1 MVHHSI
7 IHVYKETFQ
16 GTFTS
21 FLYVL
26 YFEFLSK
33 PLKLRK
39 LEAGKLVRLSVVL

>member
-7 IHVYKETFQ
+7 IHLYEETFH

-21 FLYVL
+21 FLYIF
-26 YFEFLSK
+26 YFELLSN